1 MLAPKKRSKS
11 LVRTIQ
17 IKRIIN
23 NSKALISTS
32 VCLGWWSVAM
42 FTVLLL
48 HLLPVLL
55 YTGLTWRRL
64 PQSAS
69 YLLAVPSLLLLLA
82 SLGILLPTAGKY
94 IETAL
99 EIVIRKV

>member
-1 MLAPKKRSKS
+1 
-11 LVRTIQ
+11 
-17 IKRIIN
+17 
-23 NSKALISTS
+23 
-32 VCLGWWSVAM
+32 M

-99 EIVIRKV
+99 EIVIRKVTIQLTFLILKIL

>member
-1 MLAPKKRSKS
+1 MMIIA
-11 LVRTIQ
+11 
-17 IKRIIN
+17 RII
-23 NSKALISTS
+23 SLILTT
-32 VCLGWWSVAM
+32 GWWSVSM
-42 FTVLLL
+42 FSVLLL